1 MTAST
6 KTLLLAGLVAA
17 GSLIPAATAHAHD
30 HFIPPVVPDDLE
42 VPSGQR
48 AYLIVHA
55 VGTQN
60 QICLPRAS
68 GTGLAWTFVG
78 PQATA
83 FNDHDE
89 QVLTH
94 FLSANPDE
102 GGVARATWQHSRDS
116 SAVWALALAASTD
129 PEFVAPGAIPWL
141 LLQVVGAEAGP
152 TGGDRLKSTTYI
164 QRVETAGGTPPA
176 GDCPAVGAKLLVPYA
191 ADYVFYKR
199 AR

>member
-1 MTAST
+1 MTGST
-6 KTLLLAGLVAA
+6 KTLLLAGLIAA
-17 GSLIPAATAHAHD
+17 GTLFPAATANAHGG
-30 HFIPPVVPDDLE
+30 FVPPVVPDDLE
-42 VPSGQR
+42 VPSGHR

-60 QICLPRAS
+60 QICLPRTY
-68 GTGLAWTFVG
+68 GTGLAWTLLG

-83 FNDHDE
+83 FSDRDE

-102 GGVARATWQHSRDS
+102 AGATRATWQSSRDS

-129 PEFVAPGAIPWL
+129 PEFVEAGAIPWL
-141 LLQVVGAEAGP
+141 LLQVVGAESGP
-152 TGGDRLKSTTYI
+152 TGGDKLTATTYI
-164 QRVETAGGTPPA
+164 QRVDTEGGIPPA
-176 GDCPAVGAKLLVPYA
+176 GDCPALGAKLLVPYA

-199 AR
+199 R